1 MESYISYIVVVI
13 VHFSSFYPLSALRFC
28 VATTFSMMH
37 DYAPEQ
43 CTVTGEKLTV
53 YMFIRGIARV
63 CQQSR
68 TDICIQYIQYIQYRP
83 HVIATW
89 NV

>member
-43 CTVTGEKLTV
+43 YTVTGEKLTV
-53 YMFIRGIARV
+53 N
-63 CQQSR
+63 CL
-68 TDICIQYIQYIQYRP
+68 
-83 HVIATW
+83 HVYQRYCTCMPT
-89 NV
+89 VKDRHMYTVHTVHTV